1 MKNII
6 LVFFFLLIGFKTIA
20 QETINVDDIK
30 VHSFVQTKAQPK
42 EGIHQFMNN
51 FINAF
56 SLNGL
61 PISNLFELKVKL
73 RFIVEKDGSFSD
85 IKIVSED
92 CVGAGEEAIRV
103 LKTMPAW
110 KPAIHNGKMV
120 RSAFTLPMKI
130 RVNEDDKKPDESQEK
145 TLNEVEEKNEMISET
160 YLKTLDNFLVNTDL
174 FEFKCNCTFV
184 KDDNNKEYRYE
195 SRDGSAYY
203 QISIEKKDEKEVE
216 QTIKEAKSN
225 VIYHGGL
232 VNEIKLS
239 GMKATDISLSNGVG
253 LFTNT
258 RLILLYIQGYFI
270 SIIVSSYDSQVAD
283 EVTQHFK
290 QTFKLKL

>member
-6 LVFFFLLIGFKTIA
+6 LVFFSLLVGFRSIG
-20 QETINVDDIK
+20 QETIDVEDIK
-30 VHSFVQTKAQPK
+30 VYSFVQTKAQPK
-42 EGIHQFMNN
+42 EGLQHFYKNYTRKFN
-51 FINAF
+51 SAKF
-56 SLNGL
+56 SSPTGALDVR
-61 PISNLFELKVKL
+61 LK
-73 RFIVEKDGSFSD
+73 FIVEKDGTFSD
-85 IKIVSED
+85 VQVVNEN
-92 CVGAGEEAIRV
+92 VQGLGEEAIRV
-103 LKTMPAW
+103 LMTMPAW
-110 KPAIHNGKMV
+110 KPATHNGKIV
-120 RSAFTLPMKI
+120 RSAFKLPMRI
-130 RVNEDDKKPDESQEK
+130 QVNKDDEKTEETQEK
-145 TLNEVEEKNEMISET
+145 SLNEVEEKNETISET
-160 YLKTLDNFLVNTDL
+160 YLKSLDNFLVTNNQ
-174 FEFKCNCTFV
+174 FEFKCNCTIV